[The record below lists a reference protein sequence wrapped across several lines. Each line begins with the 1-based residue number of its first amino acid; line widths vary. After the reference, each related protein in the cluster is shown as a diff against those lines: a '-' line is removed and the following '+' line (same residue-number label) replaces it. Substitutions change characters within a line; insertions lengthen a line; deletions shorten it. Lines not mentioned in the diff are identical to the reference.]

1 MGSKND
7 YAGLDP
13 YAVKLIKHKA
23 RRLVG
28 SAGFVEADQP
38 DLEQDLVVD
47 LLQRLPRFNPA
58 LAKIETFINRLVEHH
73 VATIIEAQK
82 AELRDYRRRAGSLDE
97 QRESEAGDAAD
108 VPPVLDSKE
117 YRRET
122 LSSARSDEELRDLRI
137 DLSKTIGEL
146 PDDLRSLCDRLQ
158 TAPVNH
164 ISRETGVP
172 RGTVYG
178 GIARLRAQFE
188 RAGLAVYVDGSDTLR
203 SAPVRKQVST
213 KKAPT
218 TQRKQS

>member
-1 MGSKND
+1 MGSGNRYRGIDEFVVKVIKN
-7 YAGLDP
+7 
-13 YAVKLIKHKA
+13 KA

-47 LLQRLPRFNPA
+47 LFQRLPRFNPA
-58 LAKIETFINRLVEHH
+58 LAKIETFINRLVKHH
-73 VATIIEAQK
+73 VATLIGAQK
-82 AELRDYRRRAGSLDE
+82 ADRRDYRRRAGSLDE
-97 QRESEAGDAAD
+97 EPESEAGDATD

-137 DLSKTIGEL
+137 DLAKTIGEL
-146 PDDLRSLCDRLQ
+146 PDDLRSLWNRLQ
-158 TAPVNH
+158 TAPVSH

-172 RGTVYG
+172 RGTVYE
-178 GIARLRAQFE
+178 GIARLRSQFE
-188 RAGLAVYVDGSDTLR
+188 RAGLAVYVDRPDTFR
-203 SAPVRKQVST
+203 SAPVSSRWEQ

-218 TQRKQS
+218 TQRKRQ